1 MIFLG
6 KEVWNYR
13 KPYIVAEISAN
24 HGGDINRA
32 LMLIDAAKKAG
43 ADAVK
48 IQAYTADSLTLPTQ
62 FLIEGANPWNGMN
75 LYELYMKA
83 STPFNWIEQLFDHA
97 AKIGISIFSSVY
109 DDQGLH
115 ELTKHG
121 CRAFKIASYEAND
134 TNFLEKVVATGKPVV
149 LSTGTLNDLEI
160 ERALKI
166 LDPGNSIVLHCI
178 SKYPCKVDEI
188 ALIDMQMLQ
197 TMCNQPVG
205 FSCHSDDPLA
215 VILAATRGAALI
227 EVHITLD
234 DAEGED
240 SPDYDF
246 SFTPDGLKYT
256 IERLSE
262 MERAQLPKTNQDQD
276 GKKFK
281 RSLYVVRDMKAG
293 EPFSESNLKS
303 YRPNLGCEPYL
314 LRDIIGKRAGVDIKK
329 NSPMK
334 LEYIK

>member
-6 KEVWNYR
+6 REVRNYG

-24 HGGDINRA
+24 HGGDVSRA
-32 LMLIDAAKKAG
+32 YELIAAAKKAG

-83 STPFNWIEQLFDHA
+83 STPFEWIANLFDCA
-97 AKIGISIFSSVY
+97 SKQGISIFSSVY
-109 DDQGLH
+109 DDQGLR
-115 ELTKHG
+115 ELTKNG

-160 ERALKI
+160 ERALKV
-166 LDPGNSIVLHCI
+166 LDPDNSIVLHCI
-178 SKYPCKVDEI
+178 SKYPCEVNEI
-188 ALIDMQMLQ
+188 ALIDMEMLQ

-205 FSCHSDDPLA
+205 FSCHSDDPLS
-215 VILAATRGAALI
+215 VILAAMKGAALI
-227 EVHITLD
+227 EVHLTLD
-234 DAEGED
+234 DEEGEK

-256 IERLSE
+256 IDRLNDVSK
-262 MERAQLPKTNQDQD
+262 ALLPKVNQDQD
-276 GKKFK
+276 GKRFK
-281 RSLYVVRDMKAG
+281 RSLYVTRDMRTG
-293 EPFSESNLKS
+293 EVFNESNLKS

-314 LRDIIGKRAGVDIKK
+314 LKDIIGKRASQDIKK

-334 LEYIK
+334 LEYIR